1 MENHFIQT
9 LQMSFLAQ
17 GENSSQ
23 GMGSML
29 IFYLLLFAGLWF
41 LLLAPQKKRQ
51 KEHKKMLT
59 ELKTGDTVLTSG
71 GIYGEITNVKEDRF
85 VVRIAENTKVEV
97 SKGSIQNSVPRK

>member
-9 LQMSFLAQ
+9 LQTSLLAQ
-17 GENSSQ
+17 GENPSQ
-23 GMGSML
+23 GVGSML

-71 GIYGEITNVKEDRF
+71 GIYGEITNVKSDRF

-97 SKGSIQNSVPRK
+97 SKASIQNFVPGK